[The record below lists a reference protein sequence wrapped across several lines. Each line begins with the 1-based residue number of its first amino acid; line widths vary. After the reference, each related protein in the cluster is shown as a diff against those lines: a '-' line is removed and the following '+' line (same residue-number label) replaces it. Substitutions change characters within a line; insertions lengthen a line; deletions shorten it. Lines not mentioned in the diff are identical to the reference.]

1 MDDLS
6 DSNPS
11 TESEGGGE
19 VCPIVTSAQSLMK
32 ENGIGGGWCTDR
44 LYLSLRC
51 KIVSHLSEM
60 LKRWPILLKNASVFC
75 LLNGRHMRKESLE
88 TFQFF
93 SQSVHVAAEHRI
105 HRLNDGE
112 HFSKGIKPV
121 AYITHTRSSREQELC
136 VR

>member
-1 MDDLS
+1 
-6 DSNPS
+6 
-11 TESEGGGE
+11 
-19 VCPIVTSAQSLMK
+19 
-32 ENGIGGGWCTDR
+32 
-44 LYLSLRC
+44 
-51 KIVSHLSEM
+51 
-60 LKRWPILLKNASVFC
+60 
-75 LLNGRHMRKESLE
+75 MRKESLE

-105 HRLNDGE
+105 HRLKDGE